1 MNMTNASVLC
11 SKRAFVLQILLI
23 LSWLDTL
30 TESYSY
36 FFTYGLLAVAGIL
49 CAWDNMQNPSQPG
62 RWKLAGTG
70 AVAAVFSLTAVLAN
84 YDLFEPVTALF
95 SLFNLAL
102 CLLGGFSI
110 GMNCLLCMHRRL
122 PVTFRCAADDRK
134 HPGRFYLISFLSV
147 TAIDM
152 MFLIFE
158 SFPGRLTADSINQM
172 NQIHNGSYTN
182 WHPYWHTRVVEFF
195 TDISLALTGGY
206 QTGVAMFSV
215 FQILCVAACFSY
227 VLVTLYQRRFP
238 KACIGA
244 VWAMY
249 ALLPYHIAYSSTM
262 WKDVPFAAACLLLV
276 TSLYR
281 LLSGMKTSKKL
292 DTALF
297 ALAGLLVCVWR
308 SNGLPAFA
316 VLLAAMVIF
325 FRQRKQLLAIMG
337 VVLVCGYLMTGPVLA
352 ALGVAKGNYVE
363 ALSIPLQQV
372 ARVVY
377 EGRDLT
383 PQQRELIETVG
394 TEEEIREAYDQGLS
408 DPIKNM
414 LRASEAE
421 ELLLEDPQPY
431 LQLWLD
437 LLRQYPADFVKA
449 WIDQTKGYWNGG
461 YAEWIFSSGVE
472 ENTLGI
478 EAASGNNIIGKLFRS
493 YCRYFEMIP
502 VFKPF
507 ISIGLHT
514 WLVISCCLVNL
525 LRGRK
530 EWVLCLPI
538 LAILLS
544 LVIST
549 PVYSEF
555 RYIYSMF
562 LVVPLLLAVT
572 CVRVPEET

>member
-1 MNMTNASVLC
+1 MKKASVLY
-11 SKRAFVLQILLI
+11 SKQVFVFQLILI
-23 LSWLDTL
+23 LSWLDTMRA
-30 TESYSY
+30 SYSY
-36 FFTYGLLAVAGIL
+36 FFTYGLLAAAGLL
-49 CAWDNMQNPSQPG
+49 CVWDNAQDPPTLTG
-62 RWKLAGTG
+62 WHLAGMA

-84 YDLFEPVTALF
+84 YDLFEPVTAVF

-110 GMNCLLCMHRRL
+110 GMNCLLCMYRRL
-122 PVTFRCAADDRK
+122 PMARPTDGDRK
-134 HPGRFYLISFLSV
+134 RPGRFFLLCFLSV
-147 TAIDM
+147 TVIDM

-172 NQIHNGSYTN
+172 MQIHTATYTN
-182 WHPYWHTRVVEFF
+182 WHPYWHTQLIKFF
-195 TDISLALTGGY
+195 TDIGMVLTGGY
-206 QTGVAMFSV
+206 QIGVAMFSV
-215 FQILCVAACFSY
+215 FQILCMSACFSY

-238 KACIGA
+238 KTCIGI

-249 ALLPYHIAYSSTM
+249 ALIPYHIAYSSSV

-281 LLSGMKTSKKL
+281 LLSGMKSTKKL
-292 DTALF
+292 DTVLF
-297 ALAGLLVCVWR
+297 ALAGLLVCIWR
-308 SNGLPAFA
+308 SNGLPAYA
-316 VLLAAMVIF
+316 VLLAAMAVF
-325 FRQRKQLLAIMG
+325 FRKRKQLLAIMG
-337 VVLVCGYLMTGPVLA
+337 VVLVCGYLMTGPMLA

-372 ARVVY
+372 ARVVH
-377 EGRDLT
+377 EGRELT
-383 PQQRELIETVG
+383 PAQRELIETVG
-394 TEEEIREAYDQGLS
+394 TEDEIREAYNQGLS

-421 ELLLEDPQPY
+421 ELLLEDPKPY
-431 LQLWLD
+431 FRLWLD
-437 LLRQYPADFVKA
+437 LLRQYPGDFVKA

-461 YAEWIFSSGVE
+461 YEEWIFSSGVE
-472 ENTLGI
+472 ENMLGI
-478 EAASGNNIIGKLFRS
+478 EAASGNNIIGKLFRG

-502 VFKPF
+502 AFKPF

-530 EWVLCLPI
+530 EWVLSLPI

-549 PVYSEF
+549 PVYAEF

-572 CVRVPEET
+572 CIRVQEEA

>member
-1 MNMTNASVLC
+1 MINASVLR
-11 SKRAFVLQILLI
+11 SKQAFVLQILLI

-30 TESYSY
+30 TASYSY
-36 FFTYGLLAVAGIL
+36 FFTYGLLAVAGVL
-49 CAWDNMQNPSQPG
+49 CAWDNMHNPVQLSG
-62 RWKLAGTG
+62 WRLAGAAG
-70 AVAAVFSLTAVLAN
+70 VAAVFSLTAVLAN

-122 PVTFRCAADDRK
+122 PVTLRCASDDRK
-134 HPGRFYLISFLSV
+134 HPGRFFLMSFLSV
-147 TAIDM
+147 VVIDM
-152 MFLIFE
+152 LFLIFE
-158 SFPGRLTADSINQM
+158 SFPGRLTADSISQM
-172 NQIHNGSYTN
+172 TQIHNGSYTN

-206 QTGVAMFSV
+206 QIGVAMFSV
-215 FQILCVAACFSY
+215 FQILAVAACFSY
-227 VLVTLYQRRFP
+227 TLVTLYQRRFP
-238 KACIGA
+238 KGCIGA

-262 WKDVPFAAACLLLV
+262 WKDIPFAAACLLLI

-281 LLSGMKTSKKL
+281 ILSGMKSEKL
-292 DTALF
+292 DMALF
-297 ALAGLLVCVWR
+297 ALAGLLVCIWR

-316 VLLAAMVIF
+316 VLLVVMLLF
-325 FRQRKQLLAIMG
+325 FRKRKKLLAIMG

-352 ALGVAKGNYVE
+352 ALGVAKTNYVE

-377 EGRDLT
+377 EGRELT

-431 LQLWLD
+431 FRLWLD
-437 LLRQYPADFVKA
+437 LFLRYPGDYVKA

-461 YAEWIFSSGVE
+461 YAEWIFSSGVH
-472 ENTLGI
+472 ENSLGI

-514 WLVISCCLVNL
+514 WLVISCCLVNIL
-525 LRGRK
+525 HGRK
-530 EWVLCLPI
+530 EWVLSLPI

-562 LVVPLLLAVT
+562 LAVPLLLAVT
-572 CVRVPEET
+572 CVRVPEEA

>member
-1 MNMTNASVLC
+1 MTNTSVLR
-11 SKRAFVLQILLI
+11 SRQAFVLQILLI

-30 TESYSY
+30 TASYSY
-36 FFTYGLLAVAGIL
+36 FFTCGLLAVAGVL
-49 CAWDNMQNPSQPG
+49 CAWDNIHHPVQLTG
-62 RWKLAGTG
+62 WRLAGAAG
-70 AVAAVFSLTAVLAN
+70 VAAVFSLTGVLAN
-84 YDLFEPVTALF
+84 YNLFEPVTALF
-95 SLFNLAL
+95 SLFNLAM

-110 GMNCLLCMHRRL
+110 GINCLLCMYRRL
-122 PVTFRCAADDRK
+122 PATFRCAVDDRK
-134 HPGRFYLISFLSV
+134 HPGRFFLMSFLSV
-147 TAIDM
+147 TVIDVI
-152 MFLIFE
+152 FLIFE
-158 SFPGRLTADSINQM
+158 SYPGRLTADSISQM
-172 NQIHNGSYTN
+172 MQIHNGSYTN

-206 QTGVAMFSV
+206 QIGVAMFSV
-215 FQILCVAACFSY
+215 FQILGMAACFSY
-227 VLVTLYQRRFP
+227 TLVTLYQRRFP
-238 KACIGA
+238 KGCIGA

-262 WKDVPFAAACLLLV
+262 WKDVPFAAASLLLI

-281 LLSGMKTSKKL
+281 ILSGMKSEKL

-297 ALAGLLVCVWR
+297 ALAGLLVCIWR
-308 SNGLPAFA
+308 SNGLPAYA
-316 VLLAAMVIF
+316 VLLVVMLLF
-325 FRQRKQLLAIMG
+325 FRRRKKLLAIMG

-352 ALGVAKGNYVE
+352 ALGVAKTNYVE

-372 ARVVY
+372 ARVVH
-377 EGRDLT
+377 EGRELT

-431 LQLWLD
+431 FRLWLD
-437 LLRQYPADFVKA
+437 LFLRYPGDYLKA

-472 ENTLGI
+472 GNSLGI
-478 EAASGNNIIGKLFRS
+478 EAASGNNIIGKLLRS

-502 VFKPF
+502 IFKPF

-525 LRGRK
+525 LHGRK
-530 EWVLCLPI
+530 EWVLSLPI

-562 LVVPLLLAVT
+562 LAVPLLLAVT
-572 CVRVPEET
+572 FVRVPEEA